1 MLGIMEANGNDYKEW
16 MLSNYIQLNCHD
28 DIYRDRDVFFA
39 FYGDIGI
46 YSPYLKV
53 QKLSWSYVR
62 MLGMDLIPL
71 FKKSIELG
79 CYLYFKLDEFY
90 VPNRR
95 TFGKSHYIHDN
106 LILGYDEECFIV
118 LGYNC
123 KGICEKIKLNII
135 N

>member
-1 MLGIMEANGNDYKEW
+1 MMMMI
-16 MLSNYIQLNCHD
+16 YI
-28 DIYRDRDVFFA
+28 DRDVFFA

-62 MLGMDLIPL
+62 TLGVDLISL

-95 TFGKSHYIHDN
+95 TFGKSHNIHNN
-106 LILGYDEECFIV
+106 LILGYDKEV
-118 LGYNC
+118 LLYLDIIA
-123 KGICEKIKLNII
+123 KEFVKKIKLNII